1 VIESISPTLVT
12 EGDPGTTVVIKGI
25 DFVRRMQ
32 VYFDGKSVPYKAVSP
47 TELDVMLDPSLL
59 RRPGKYDIVIKSS
72 GQVAT
77 PDFGNGTSNV
87 AHLLVN
93 FKY

>member
-1 VIESISPTLVT
+1 
-12 EGDPGTTVVIKGI
+12 
-25 DFVRRMQ
+25 MQ

-47 TELDVMLDPSLL
+47 TEIDLMLDSSLL
-59 RRPGKYDIVIKSS
+59 RTPGKYDIYIKSP
-72 GQVAT
+72 GQIAT
-77 PDFGNGTSNV
+77 PEMGNGTSNT